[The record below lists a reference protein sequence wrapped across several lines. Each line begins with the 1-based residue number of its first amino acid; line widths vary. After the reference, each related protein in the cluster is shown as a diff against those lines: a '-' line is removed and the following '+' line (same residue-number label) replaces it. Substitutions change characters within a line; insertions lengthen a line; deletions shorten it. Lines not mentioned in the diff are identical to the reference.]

1 MSRVGRVPIVVPG
14 GVTVT
19 VADKR
24 VSAKGPKGE
33 LSLELPPSLTCTVQD
48 GQVVVA
54 ADPNAPQARPL
65 HGLFRTL
72 IANMIVGVTE
82 GFQKRLE
89 VVGVGY
95 RAEVVN
101 NRLKLQLGYSHP
113 IVFIPPAGITF
124 EAPTP
129 TSIVVK
135 GIDKALVGQVAAKVR
150 SFKPPEPYKGKGIRY
165 EGEQVRKK
173 EGKSAGR

>member
-1 MSRVGRVPIVVPG
+1 MSRVGKVPIPVPA

-19 VADKR
+19 VVDNR
-24 VSAKGPKGE
+24 VAAKGPKGE
-33 LSLELPPSLTCTVQD
+33 LALQLPAPLTCAVQD
-48 GQVVVA
+48 GKVVVGVVSQ
-54 ADPNAPQARPL
+54 APQAKAL

-72 IANMIVGVTE
+72 TANMIVGVAE

-95 RAEVVN
+95 RAELVN
-101 NRLKLQLGYSHP
+101 GRLKLQLGYSHP
-113 IVFIPPAGITF
+113 IVFVPPAGITF
-124 EAPTP
+124 EVPTP
-129 TSIVVK
+129 NNIVVK

-165 EGEQVRKK
+165 EGEHVRKK
-173 EGKSAGR
+173 AGKTAG

>member
-1 MSRVGRVPIVVPG
+1 MSRVGKVPIPVPA

-19 VADKR
+19 VAGNR
-24 VSAKGPKGE
+24 VVAKGPKGE
-33 LSLELPPSLTCTVQD
+33 LAVELPGQLTCAVND
-48 GQVVVA
+48 GKVVV
-54 ADPNAPQARPL
+54 DVLPDAPRGRAL

-95 RAEVVN
+95 RAELVN
-101 NRLKLQLGYSHP
+101 GRLKLQLGFSHP
-113 IVFIPPAGITF
+113 VVFVPPAGITF
-124 EAPTP
+124 EVPTP
-129 TSIVVK
+129 NNIVVK

-150 SFKPPEPYKGKGIRY
+150 SLKPPEPYKGKGIRY
-165 EGEQVRKK
+165 EGEHVRKK
-173 EGKSAGR
+173 AGKSGA

>member
-1 MSRVGRVPIVVPG
+1 VSRVGKVPITVPA

-19 VADKR
+19 VADRR

-33 LSLELPPSLTCTVQD
+33 LSLELPPALTCVLQD
-48 GQVVVA
+48 GKVLVGVV
-54 ADPNAPQARPL
+54 PEAPGARPL
-65 HGLFRTL
+65 HGLYRTL

-95 RAEVVN
+95 RAEVIN
-101 NRLKLQLGYSHP
+101 GRLKLQLGYSHP

-129 TSIVVK
+129 NNIVVK
-135 GIDKALVGQVAAKVR
+135 GIDKELVGQVAAKVR

-165 EGEQVRKK
+165 EGEHVRKK
-173 EGKSAGR
+173 AGKTAG

>member
-1 MSRVGRVPIVVPG
+1 MSRVGKVPIPVPA

-19 VADKR
+19 VADRR
-24 VSAKGPKGE
+24 VFAKGPKGE
-33 LSLELPPSLTCTVQD
+33 LSLELPGPLTCAVHD
-48 GQVVVA
+48 GKVVVSA
-54 ADPNAPQARPL
+54 LPDMPQGRAL

-95 RAEVVN
+95 RAELVN
-101 NRLKLQLGYSHP
+101 GRLRLQLGFSHP
-113 IVFIPPAGITF
+113 IVFVPPSGITF
-124 EAPTP
+124 EVPTP
-129 TSIVVK
+129 NNIVVK

-165 EGEQVRKK
+165 EGEHVRKK
-173 EGKSAGR
+173 AGKSGA